1 MSAST
6 QYPAN
11 SAEYQQSCPS
21 SETTTGESSYTDS
34 YYYGSSDQYSSC
46 PSSETWDNYRPVDV
60 PIRDD
65 SNYRGRTINYYIV
78 TPNCPHCH
86 HVSQL
91 HQVSQGELYR
101 VANEQRAYQ
110 EQLYNGKIPRDYYPQ
125 TGYNYPPPQAPHP
138 YQSYYNHQYG
148 YSGGYSYGP
157 QEQQNYGQQQTYT
170 QEPSLNYQSY
180 PVQQP
185 AAEITQ
191 VIPNGEC
198 EYYNYP
204 PVQSLQTPSTQTVKC
219 QLAQESLLPISSQ
232 PLPKKVDWSYTPRK
246 STAESGSNTKS
257 SKFCWKYLED
267 PSFSLPNPRR
277 MQPSIFEVLANAD
290 EKKDTEESNLPC
302 DQENGDDSSNSSS
315 SDESDTDDSDNDADD
330 TSEVPEE
337 YNDENLDPATL
348 DDEELMAY
356 QSYKI
361 SRMFGYDTE
370 SAEVE
375 AETDRVTQAT
385 ENLEINGSTNGNEAH
400 DEASKGSENEQSSV
414 SMNRHHQRS
423 SNGSKL

>member
-1 MSAST
+1 MSASI

-11 SAEYQQSCPS
+11 LAEYQQSCPS
-21 SETTTGESSYTDS
+21 SETTTGELSYTDS
-34 YYYGSSDQYSSC
+34 YNGLYSSC

-60 PIRDD
+60 PLRDE

-86 HVSQL
+86 HVLQL
-91 HQVSQGELYR
+91 HQVSPSELNR
-101 VANEQRAYQ
+101 IANEQRAYQ
-110 EQLYNGKIPRDYYPQ
+110 EHLYLGQISRDCYPQ
-125 TGYNYPPPQAPHP
+125 ARYSFPPPQALYP

-157 QEQQNYGQQQTYT
+157 PEHQNYGPQQTNT
-170 QEPSLNYQSY
+170 QAPSLTHQSY
-180 PVQQP
+180 PIHGP
-185 AAEITQ
+185 AAENTHQQ

-198 EYYNYP
+198 EYYSYP
-204 PVQSLQTPSTQTVKC
+204 PVQTQTPITQTVKC
-219 QLAQESLLPISSQ
+219 QLTQEPLFPISSQ

-246 STAESGSNTKS
+246 SAAESGNNSGS

-290 EKKDTEESNLPC
+290 KKDTEDSSLPC
-302 DQENGDDSSNSSS
+302 DQENGEDLSNSLS
-315 SDESDTDDSDNDADD
+315 SDESDALDSENEAKD
-330 TSEVPEE
+330 TSQVPEGH
-337 YNDENLDPATL
+337 NDENLNPATL

-361 SRMFGYDTE
+361 SRLFGYDTD

-385 ENLEINGSTNGNEAH
+385 ENMDINGSTNGTEAR
-400 DEASKGSENEQSSV
+400 DEASKASENESSA

-423 SNGSKL
+423 LLDGSKL